1 MKKKTFWTIAGIA
14 LVVLVLVVIWQT
26 MQINALSSGAST
38 VTSTAR
44 VAATTAARTSSG
56 MVGGC

>member
-1 MKKKTFWTIAGIA
+1 MEKKTFWIIAGITLA
-14 LVVLVLVVIWQT
+14 VLILLVIWQT

-38 VTSTAR
+38 VKA
-44 VAATTAARTSSG
+44 VATTAARASSG